1 MSDMS
6 YKGNR
11 GRGRGGREGG
21 EEGEGGREEGGKG
34 KGGREQGGRE
44 REGGGGRE
52 REGEGSGGGGGGGE
66 KKSIYVINKGA
77 KPEKITD
84 VVKHT
89 CTIISLS
96 SCSAELRCHEKP
108 SPPTLPQR
116 PPP

>member
-52 REGEGSGGGGGGGE
+52 REGEGSGGGGGGE